1 MTTIDLP
8 LFEYN
13 KENISSE
20 SINAFNLSTRDNND
34 KNNKTRENII
44 GAIMNGKVPNEFY
57 EIPQWI
63 DMKNNILSY
72 ISEVTNNKKYKKIEC
87 EHRGGRKYKYDFD
100 FKIYYDDDTENIY
113 NIEFK
118 FNTPSIAGAPQYV
131 SPMNPSQYM
140 INEMTFEENH
150 YKKYLPEISK
160 LFGGLP
166 IPPLEEE
173 YLKQVGG
180 DKPKCMKPY
189 QDNYYKGSKQSSRF
203 TNNEEDI
210 RLYEECKKISYESI
224 KNYINESDLNIE
236 KLSKYLV
243 DTQKNK
249 KYMLYYDN
257 KFILQTVNNL
267 DDYIIES
274 VTKTANTYNCVSKS
288 GKNITILLRWKNG
301 NGIAFPAFQIN

>member
-1 MTTIDLP
+1 MAS
-8 LFEYN
+8 FKYN
-13 KENISSE
+13 KEEITPE
-20 SINAFNLSTRDNND
+20 SINAFILSSKNQND

-57 EIPQWI
+57 EIPQW
-63 DMKNNILSY
+63 KEKKENIFSF
-72 ISEVTNNKKYKKIEC
+72 ISQLTNNKKYNKIEC
-87 EHRGGRKYKYDFD
+87 EHKGGRKFNYDFD
-100 FKIYYDDDTENIY
+100 ITIYYDDGSIVIENI
-113 NIEFK
+113 ELK
-118 FNTPSIAGAPQYV
+118 FNTPSIAGAPQFV
-131 SPMNPSQYM
+131 SPVKPSQY
-140 INEMTFEENH
+140 INNDMSFEEYH
-150 YKKYLPEISK
+150 YTNYLPKIAE
-160 LFGGLP
+160 LYGGLP
-166 IPPLEEE
+166 IPPLEE

-180 DKPKCMKPY
+180 DNPKCMKPY

-210 RLYEECKKISYESI
+210 RLYDECKKISYESI

>member
-1 MTTIDLP
+1 MAS
-8 LFEYN
+8 FKYN
-13 KENISSE
+13 KEEITPE
-20 SINAFNLSTRDNND
+20 SINAFILSSKNQND

-57 EIPQWI
+57 EIPQW
-63 DMKNNILSY
+63 KEKKENIFSF
-72 ISEVTNNKKYKKIEC
+72 ISQLTNNKKYNKIEC
-87 EHRGGRKYKYDFD
+87 EHKGGRKFNYDFD
-100 FKIYYDDDTENIY
+100 ITIYYDDGSIVIENI
-113 NIEFK
+113 ELK

-140 INEMTFEENH
+140 INDMTFEENH
-150 YKKYLPEISK
+150 YKKYFPEISK
-160 LFGGLP
+160 LYGGLP
-166 IPPLEEE
+166 IPPLEE

-274 VTKTANTYNCVSKS
+274 FTKTANTYNCVSKS

-301 NGIAFPAFQIN
+301 NGIAYPAFQIN